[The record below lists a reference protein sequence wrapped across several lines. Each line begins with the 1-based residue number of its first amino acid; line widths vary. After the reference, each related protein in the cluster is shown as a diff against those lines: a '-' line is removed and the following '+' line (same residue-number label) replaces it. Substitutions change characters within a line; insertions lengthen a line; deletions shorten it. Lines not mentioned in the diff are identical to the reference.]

1 MKKKHLVFM
10 LVAMLAL
17 VGCSSR
23 KAPEGNEGNQG
34 EETLKIDISVQI
46 IEKLDQDSIKAI
58 LVDKE
63 LELKASSLTD
73 DSQIE
78 LFAAVSASDASAS
91 YKEFAQIVHDQMV
104 AEKGHT
110 NSAFLGSEDKGVK
123 VVVFPRFVKVDE
135 ALVEAV
141 NAEGNESVYTYKNVL
156 VIVSPDFVED
166 ASVIFTNLDAV
177 LPEMQTK

>member
-1 MKKKHLVFM
+1 MKKKYLVFM

-63 LELKASSLTD
+63 LE
-73 DSQIE
+73 
-78 LFAAVSASDASAS
+78 
-91 YKEFAQIVHDQMV
+91 
-104 AEKGHT
+104 
-110 NSAFLGSEDKGVK
+110 
-123 VVVFPRFVKVDE
+123 
-135 ALVEAV
+135 
-141 NAEGNESVYTYKNVL
+141 
-156 VIVSPDFVED
+156 
-166 ASVIFTNLDAV
+166 
-177 LPEMQTK
+177 